1 MVCFI
6 SFILLLGT
14 VGALENNVISVKD
27 ATIRCII
34 YLIIFGI
41 SSIRYWTKEDKRIL
55 KRRITNFFKLFVS

>member
-14 VGALENNVISVKD
+14 VGALENNAISVKG

-55 KRRITNFFKLFVS
+55 KRKIINFFKLFVS

>member
-1 MVCFI
+1 MICFV
-6 SFILLLGT
+6 SFIMLLGT
-14 VGALENNVISVKD
+14 VGALENDAISIKD

-41 SSIRYWTKEDKRIL
+41 SSIKYWNKEDKRIL